1 MKWILRDKEMIEKRE
16 LLTRVNMAIKQGA
29 GTLVICEVCDSH
41 DTQLVKNKL
50 DYLRRLK
57 ANIEEAIK
65 KEEE

>member
-1 MKWILRDKEMIEKRE
+1 MIEKRE

-29 GTLVICEVCDSH
+29 GTLVICEVCDSK
-41 DTQLVKNKL
+41 DTQLVRNKL

>member
-1 MKWILRDKEMIEKRE
+1 MSEKRE
-16 LLTRVNMAIKQGA
+16 FLKRVNIALKQGA
-29 GTLVICEVCDSH
+29 GTLVICEVCDSD